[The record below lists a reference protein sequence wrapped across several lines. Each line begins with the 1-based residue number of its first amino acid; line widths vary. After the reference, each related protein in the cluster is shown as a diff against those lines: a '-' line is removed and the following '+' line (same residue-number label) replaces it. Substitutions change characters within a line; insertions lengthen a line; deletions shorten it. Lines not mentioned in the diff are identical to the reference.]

1 MKPGV
6 LRALSGVTSGLA
18 HSKCRGGRRTTTGR
32 VYCLTGGG
40 GTGGPRAGVHH
51 LSSGGHLGSG
61 PHSSAWGVSAPTM
74 VRGRTWHA
82 WGASAPSMIVTGDRR
97 RGIVPDPPASAT
109 CRGVE
114 QLIQLFRRSAAPPL
128 TAVGPAHG
136 TEQGGAGPGG
146 GGYHPPSH
154 GLMAD
159 GGNIPTPSVIACL
172 DVRPQVAPRTGSMRG
187 VHRSRRV

>member
-1 MKPGV
+1 
-6 LRALSGVTSGLA
+6 
-18 HSKCRGGRRTTTGR
+18 
-32 VYCLTGGG
+32 
-40 GTGGPRAGVHH
+40 
-51 LSSGGHLGSG
+51 
-61 PHSSAWGVSAPTM
+61 M

-159 GGNIPTPSVIACL
+159 GGDTPPHLSSHA
-172 DVRPQVAPRTGSMRG
+172 SMCGR
-187 VHRSRRV
+187 RSRRGRARCTASTDRAGSERATQGSRHRLSSAPLGALTGGGGAHRASPRLRIFADSGRIATRSGRGRHGLGRGGLLCSPLPPDCGRGG